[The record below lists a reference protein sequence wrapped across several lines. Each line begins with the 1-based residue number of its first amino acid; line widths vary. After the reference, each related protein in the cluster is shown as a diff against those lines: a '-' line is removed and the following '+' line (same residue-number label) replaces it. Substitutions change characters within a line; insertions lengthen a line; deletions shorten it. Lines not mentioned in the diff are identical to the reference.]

1 MEVRDQAPAQ
11 LLGARELTPPGAGA
25 AGSTAAHN
33 LRKYAEEASISVN
46 ITIFEKSSFI
56 GGRSTT
62 VDAWN
67 DPSLGLPIELGASIF
82 VKANEILV
90 NATEEFGLSTDAPD
104 DNDMRD
110 LLGIWDGEKFV
121 YTQSQRSSKWWD
133 ITKLLW
139 KYGYSVIRANNL
151 MKATV
156 GKFMNMY
163 KAPYFPFRSLSE
175 TAQRLDLHRST
186 GLTGAQLL
194 RENKIYAPFTADI
207 IQAAT
212 RVNYGQN
219 LGIIHGL
226 ETMVCLAVEGAMQI
240 DGGNW
245 QIFEHMALASNA
257 TILLDTAVSS
267 IERGSARKY
276 ALNSKSLV
284 PNPARRTTPTQEFD
298 SIVLAAPLQFSNIK
312 LGIDVVKKIPDEIP
326 YVKLHVTLFAS
337 PNTLSGKY
345 FGLKEGAEVPDVVL
359 TTTPPDQDTSDEND
373 IVGKAGFFSISTLR
387 YAVFA
392 PGNDARDGP
401 QNIYKIFSPAPITA
415 DQLSSL
421 FNIERSTLPDNLND
435 LVEKPTAQ
443 VSWFYPKVWY
453 SYPYEYPRV
462 TFERIELA
470 DGFYYTSGMES
481 FISTMET
488 NALMGKNVARLIV
501 DDYVLEKEGFSQT
514 ETEEQTVI
522 GVQELKI

>member
-1 MEVRDQAPAQ
+1 M
-11 LLGARELTPPGAGA
+11 
-25 AGSTAAHN
+25 
-33 LRKYAEEASISVN
+33 
-46 ITIFEKSSFI
+46 
-56 GGRSTT
+56 
-62 VDAWN
+62 
-67 DPSLGLPIELGASIF
+67 
-82 VKANEILV
+82 KANEILV
-90 NATEEFGLSTDAPD
+90 NAAEEFGLSTDTPD
-104 DNDMRD
+104 GNDMRD

-121 YTQSQRSSKWWD
+121 FTQSQRSSKWWD

-156 GKFMNMY
+156 SKFMNMY

-175 TAQRLDLHRST
+175 TAQHLDLHRST

-194 RENKIYAPFTADI
+194 EENKIYAPFTTDI
-207 IQAAT
+207 VQAAT

-226 ETMVCLAVEGAMQI
+226 ETMVCLAAEGAMQI

-257 TILLDTAVSS
+257 TILLDTAVLS
-267 IERGSARKY
+267 IERGETLKY
-276 ALNSKSLV
+276 ALSSKSLV
-284 PNPARRTTPTQEFD
+284 PNPARTTTQEFD

-312 LGIDVVKKIPDEIP
+312 LGLGVVNKIPDEIP

-345 FGLKEGAEVPDVVL
+345 FGLEEGAEVPDVVL
-359 TTTPPDQDTSDEND
+359 TTTPPSQDISDEND
-373 IVGKAGFFSISTLR
+373 IVGKAGFFSISTVR
-387 YAVFA
+387 YAEFA
-392 PGNDARDGP
+392 PGNDARDEP

-421 FNIERSTLPDNLND
+421 FDIERSTLPDDLND
-435 LVEKPTAQ
+435 LVKKPTTQ
-443 VSWFYPKVWY
+443 VSWFYPKVWH

-462 TFERIELA
+462 TFEDIELA
-470 DGFYYTSGMES
+470 DGLYYTSGMES

-488 NALMGKNVARLIV
+488 NALMGKNVARLIM
-501 DDYVLEKEGFSQT
+501 DDYLLEKEGFSQ
-514 ETEEQTVI
+514 TEEQTVI